1 MKCLKYLNS
10 AGLQTYDDAIKLRL
24 SNDYQGALL
33 NIESEEEQ
41 QFLSDMLFKN
51 ENIVE
56 NVWIRAKIIDI
67 SLGLKYSN
75 WKKDEPIY
83 NTEYDC
89 IEMVPDSNPPGKWV
103 NKPRSVKNIVVCEK
117 KQSWS
122 QEKLLQSYIEFE
134 TKIEKLFNNLL
145 PIGFIYVQL
154 PNQDGPGK
162 IWPGYKWTDVSSI
175 YAGQFFRVVGGNVGQ
190 FGEIQEE
197 SCPQITKVNDVYIN
211 ADHNH
216 SVYPIVLDKPV
227 SNRIFTAWET
237 DINPHGSEGLTF

>member
-1 MKCLKYLNS
+1 VKCLKYLNS

-75 WKKDEPIY
+75 WNKDEPIY

-145 PIGFIYVQL
+145 PIGFIYVNYQIKTGL
-154 PNQDGPGK
+154 VKFGLRIN
-162 IWPGYKWTDVSSI
+162 
-175 YAGQFFRVVGGNVGQ
+175 GQML
-190 FGEIQEE
+190 
-197 SCPQITKVNDVYIN
+197 
-211 ADHNH
+211 
-216 SVYPIVLDKPV
+216 VLYMLDNF
-227 SNRIFTAWET
+227 S
-237 DINPHGSEGLTF
+237 G

>member
-1 MKCLKYLNS
+1 VKCLKYLNS
-10 AGLQTYDDAIKLRL
+10 AGLQTYEDAIKLRL

-75 WKKDEPIY
+75 WNKEEPIY

-103 NKPRSVKNIVVCEK
+103 NKPRSLKNIWFVRKNNPGHK
-117 KQSWS
+117 KNFCSHILNLKQ
-122 QEKLLQSYIEFE
+122 KLKNYLIIFFLLGLSMST
-134 TKIEKLFNNLL
+134 TK
-145 PIGFIYVQL
+145 
-154 PNQDGPGK
+154 
-162 IWPGYKWTDVSSI
+162 S
-175 YAGQFFRVVGGNVGQ
+175 R
-190 FGEIQEE
+190 
-197 SCPQITKVNDVYIN
+197 
-211 ADHNH
+211 
-216 SVYPIVLDKPV
+216 
-227 SNRIFTAWET
+227 RAW
-237 DINPHGSEGLTF
+237 